1 MEYLNQMSFK
11 YLGMHLLTWREWIVL
26 CPITG
31 CFFFFFILAWLL
43 IFMKI
48 WQRVGCELQNEVQI
62 LVFLQQTMFA
72 SSQNLQALK
81 GYSKITEE
89 WFWWLMTQVGLVMM
103 KATKWQIWWVRALGF
118 GEVGVPRMKTGLRI
132 WPWISKMKNS
142 WWMCGAVL
150 LSRCHCWC
158 DNWQSQKIWVNVW
171 HTGSSWL
178 NWTEHPL
185 YSVYMFT
192 MFVLC

>member
-1 MEYLNQMSFK
+1 
-11 YLGMHLLTWREWIVL
+11 
-26 CPITG
+26 
-31 CFFFFFILAWLL
+31 
-43 IFMKI
+43 MKI

-118 GEVGVPRMKTGLRI
+118 GEDRVENLTLNQQDEKLM
-132 WPWISKMKNS
+132 M
-142 WWMCGAVL
+142 
-150 LSRCHCWC
+150 
-158 DNWQSQKIWVNVW
+158 NVW
-171 HTGSSWL
+171 SCAVESMSLLMWQLAVAENLSKRVTHRIFLTEL
-178 NWTEHPL
+178 NRA
-185 YSVYMFT
+185 SIVFCVYMFT